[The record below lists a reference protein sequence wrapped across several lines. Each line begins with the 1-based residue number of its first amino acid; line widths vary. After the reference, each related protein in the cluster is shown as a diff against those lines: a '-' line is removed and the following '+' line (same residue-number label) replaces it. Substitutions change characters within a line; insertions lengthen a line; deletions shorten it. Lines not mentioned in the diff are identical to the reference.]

1 MSLAAKHRKQA
12 AEYEKQQDFE
22 RALTAYTAAIQESD
36 QAREEVDVAL
46 FNKVGDLAL
55 RLGRLPEAMA
65 HYERAVDQY
74 AASGRYNN
82 AIALCNKIKRTTPGR
97 TGIYLTLGRI
107 CARKGLRGDASSN
120 FLEYATRM
128 QQEGRTGESRR
139 ALEEAAAL
147 FPDIPELRR
156 LVAELGEGATGGG
169 GAAAPAARP
178 VPPSPPPP
186 ASPASMSGG
195 GLVFLDVDAPV
206 APLSDQEMREARV
219 PTPISSPVIP
229 DRPVQPVRESIG
241 ASLEDHL
248 LFDPMADAREGRSP
262 SAAPAFDG
270 RAHLGHETDSAAGP
284 PSEGP
289 GLGAPT
295 VEPPV
300 DRRVT
305 GGDSFGSGAASDDGG
320 AWELPPLVIPLEGME
335 PEGRELADPVPAL
348 EALMVEE
355 TLADA
360 LEVLRAA
367 PPVTVQ
373 IPTPRDI
380 AIPGMVQAIAEGER
394 LVASAESQSVLS
406 VLVAVEAAMAPPPPF
421 RVNPHDFILPGE
433 LPPLVLDDAAVDRA
447 RARDVDMGRAA
458 VEGMALIEPQGG
470 PPEATSLEEA
480 DLEEA
485 DLEEAD
491 LEERA
496 SDGRPSE
503 PRKDET
509 GPVGDGEE
517 DGGVAA
523 LDRAIDAWCAAEDW
537 SAAAAAVERLVA
549 MVPDRLSAHQ
559 RRVEIAL
566 HLEGRAP
573 LREAYLGLAA
583 ALTRRGDAVAAKAVH
598 ARVQALSPDAAPA
611 REAPA
616 GEGDEALGA
625 AKGTAARIRVTEPDA
640 TGDDA
645 VDFEAVLRLFK
656 DGVARTLGEE
666 DAGSR
671 YDLGVAYK
679 EMGLL
684 DDAVA
689 EFRKALRSPA
699 YRLPAYEA
707 LGQCFVEQG
716 RHQVA
721 ITLLSRALPELPS
734 VGQDDRQHVGMR
746 YLLAYAN
753 EALQRRDEA
762 RIHYQR
768 VFQIDSSFRDVA
780 ARMAALSRGPS

>member
-22 RALTAYTAAIQESD
+22 RALTAYTAAIQESH

-46 FNKVGDLAL
+46 YNKVGDLAL

-65 HYERAVDQY
+65 QYERAVDQY
-74 AASGRYNN
+74 VASGRYNN

-107 CARKGLRGDASSN
+107 CARKGLRGDAASN

-128 QQEGRTGESRR
+128 QQEGRTGESRG
-139 ALEEAAAL
+139 ALEEAASL
-147 FPDIPELRR
+147 FPDIPELQR
-156 LVAELGEGATGGG
+156 LVAELGEDASTSG
-169 GAAAPAARP
+169 GAPTLAPRSS
-178 VPPSPPPP
+178 PPSSPPLPPP
-186 ASPASMSGG
+186 APASGG

-206 APLSDQEMREARV
+206 APLSDREVRNARV

-229 DRPVQPVRESIG
+229 DRPAPPVRESIG
-241 ASLEDHL
+241 ASLDDHL
-248 LFDPMADAREGRSP
+248 LFDPTVDMREGRSP
-262 SAAPAFDG
+262 
-270 RAHLGHETDSAAGP
+270 T
-284 PSEGP
+284 
-289 GLGAPT
+289 APT
-295 VEPPV
+295 APQGLAPLGPEVDPTVVPQGDVPGPDEAPV
-300 DRRVT
+300 GSLLDHRT
-305 GGDSFGSGAASDDGG
+305 IGGDPYGLGAASDDGLS
-320 AWELPPLVIPLEGME
+320 WELPPLVIPLEGME
-335 PEGRELADPVPAL
+335 LEGGDSAEPVPTL
-348 EALMVEE
+348 EALLVEE
-355 TLADA
+355 TLADS
-360 LEVLRAA
+360 LEVLREA

-433 LPPLVLDDAAVDRA
+433 LPPLVLEDAVVDRA
-447 RARDVDMGRAA
+447 RAHARESEQGHEPPVETALSEPGEGQPEAAEPEAGDHAGRALDRQPPWPEMQEPGR
-458 VEGMALIEPQGG
+458 VGEGN
-470 PPEATSLEEA
+470 
-480 DLEEA
+480 
-485 DLEEAD
+485 
-491 LEERA
+491 
-496 SDGRPSE
+496 
-503 PRKDET
+503 K
-509 GPVGDGEE
+509 

-523 LDRAIDAWCAAEDW
+523 LDRAIDACCAAERW
-537 SAAAAAVERLVA
+537 TEAAAAAEQLVTIA
-549 MVPDRLSAHQ
+549 PDRLSAHQ

-566 HLEGRAP
+566 HLEGPAP

-583 ALTRRGDAVAAKAVH
+583 ALTRRGDSAAASAVH
-598 ARVQALSPDAAPA
+598 ARVRALSPDAAHTS
-611 REAPA
+611 EAPP
-616 GEGDEALGA
+616 GGDEALGA
-625 AKGTAARIRVTEPDA
+625 AMGAAARMRVAEPVA

-656 DGVARTLGEE
+656 DGVARTLGDE

-684 DDAVA
+684 DDAAA
-689 EFRKALRSPA
+689 EFRKALRSPSF
-699 YRLPAYEA
+699 RLPAYEA

-721 ITLLSRALPELPS
+721 ITLLSQALRELPS
-734 VGQDDRQHVGMR
+734 VGQDERQLVGMR